1 MKRGIDVAGG
11 NEIASVPH
19 AVICNPQTM
28 DQPLQGGEG
37 AVSLLGALLNDRVAS
52 FYDPGFVVVFD
63 RDCLTYMVLPRVDE
77 DRLGSTLS
85 QNFFYGLSPRQFI
98 DELIQVPDLSHG
110 WFLDVLHSDAA
121 DHALDQGS

>member
-37 AVSLLGALLNDRVAS
+37 TALLNDRVAS

-63 RDCLTYMVLPRVDE
+63 RDCLT
-77 DRLGSTLS
+77 
-85 QNFFYGLSPRQFI
+85 
-98 DELIQVPDLSHG
+98 
-110 WFLDVLHSDAA
+110 
-121 DHALDQGS
+121 